1 MRKLVLILGLSF
13 ILSFSADAS
22 EYIPCGES
30 EAGSCWSC
38 GDTCSARLTY
48 SNETDA
54 INQTNATLTFSGTGE
69 MKDYGSPFSDDPSTV
84 APWYNLRDSIAKVVV
99 DEGITSIGARTIYQM
114 GNIDL
119 NLPESLNKINSYAFY
134 ISHISTLNIP
144 SNVTFLAPSAF
155 GSGSQYNES
164 TYLNNLICDEAL
176 KSQCEA
182 MLSSW
187 DKNISLTISEQHNG
201 QYYLNGKF
209 YNSVNDMMHGNY
221 IKKRIYTIDEANTV
235 TGPVNRIS
243 IKYR

>member
-1 MRKLVLILGLSF
+1 
-13 ILSFSADAS
+13 
-22 EYIPCGES
+22 
-30 EAGSCWSC
+30 
-38 GDTCSARLTY
+38 
-48 SNETDA
+48 
-54 INQTNATLTFSGTGE
+54 
-69 MKDYGSPFSDDPSTV
+69 
-84 APWYNLRDSIAKVVV
+84 
-99 DEGITSIGARTIYQM
+99 GARTIYQM